1 MGTTREPGLHVE
13 TWLREGE
20 MMRRIASKERM
31 TIEAFEEQRKPDV
44 EYVILRRMHGTYSD
58 GKGASR
64 PAFERIE

>member
-1 MGTTREPGLHVE
+1 MGTTSKLGLHVE

-31 TIEAFEEQRKPDV
+31 TVEAFEEQRKLDV
-44 EYVILRRMHGTYSD
+44 EYVILRRVRGTYSD

-64 PAFERIE
+64 PAYERMG